1 MAAPVG
7 AVWLADEHRY
17 RTAEEQTEG
26 TMPANLWLIGFSH
39 MVLPARTLPA
49 QRDDWSRPPTLS
61 ATVWQAIIRKGA
73 TKPRNMPYDK
83 SALSFHN
90 GCAAVVVD
98 MLQPNKPFIVSLAD
112 VPASSKAVF
121 GQLKH
126 QQCGETA
133 WMRSAEDVKA
143 VFIDQYEAGELA
155 DYTKDMTNS
164 KYSLPWPP
172 IADHLTNLAI
182 DKGAPHSS
190 LAGARWHLEGVHLQ
204 RDAG

>member
-1 MAAPVG
+1 LQPSETTVSPTN
-7 AVWLADEHRY
+7 AVCH
-17 RTAEEQTEG
+17 
-26 TMPANLWLIGFSH
+26 
-39 MVLPARTLPA
+39 
-49 QRDDWSRPPTLS
+49 
-61 ATVWQAIIRKGA
+61 TVWQAIIRKGA

-83 SALSFHN
+83 SSLSFHN
-90 GCAAVVVD
+90 GAAAVVVD
-98 MLQPNKPFIVSLAD
+98 MLQPNKPFIVSLVD

-133 WMRSAEDVKA
+133 WMRSTEDVKA

-164 KYSLPWPP
+164 TYSLPWPP

-182 DKGAPHSS
+182 DKGAPQSS
-190 LAGARWHLEGVHLQ
+190 LARARWHLEGVHLQ

>member
-1 MAAPVG
+1 MSTATAPQRSRQRAPCQLTSGSSALATWCSQPERLQPSETTVSPTN
-7 AVWLADEHRY
+7 AVCH
-17 RTAEEQTEG
+17 
-26 TMPANLWLIGFSH
+26 
-39 MVLPARTLPA
+39 
-49 QRDDWSRPPTLS
+49 
-61 ATVWQAIIRKGA
+61 TVWQAIIRKGA

-83 SALSFHN
+83 SSLSFHN
-90 GCAAVVVD
+90 GAAAVVVD
-98 MLQPNKPFIVSLAD
+98 MLQPNKPFIVPLVD

-133 WMRSAEDVKA
+133 WMRSTEDVKA

-164 KYSLPWPP
+164 TYSLPWPP

-182 DKGAPHSS
+182 DKGAPQSS
-190 LAGARWHLEGVHLQ
+190 LARARWHLEGVHLQ